1 MTCNTSSC
9 KKRIG
14 VELDLRTA
22 IRKVFQRFGYD
33 IVKCEFQSNHS
44 ARLMKF
50 LADQRINLVFDIGA
64 NTGQS
69 GDALRQIGYQGR
81 IVSFEP
87 LSSAFAVLQ
96 EKAQTDP
103 LWTCEHLGLS
113 DKEGKASINVSRNS
127 QSSSLLD
134 MMPLHAQSSEASSYI
149 GKEEIELST
158 VDSMM
163 TKHYQEGDRT
173 FLKIDS
179 QGYERVI
186 LEGAGKS
193 SSQIWGIELEMSFV
207 PLYKDAPL
215 FSEMDE
221 YLGRRGYA
229 LISIEPVFFDP
240 KSGQLLQANGLY
252 SRIAEE

>member
-1 MTCNTSSC
+1 M
-9 KKRIG
+9 
-14 VELDLRTA
+14 
-22 IRKVFQRFGYD
+22 
-33 IVKCEFQSNHS
+33 KCEFQTDHS

-69 GDALRQIGYQGR
+69 GNSLRQIGYHGR

-87 LSSAFAVLQ
+87 LSSAFALLQ

-103 LWTCEHLGLS
+103 LWKYEHLGLS
-113 DKEGKASINVSRNS
+113 DREGKATINVSRNS

-158 VDSMM
+158 VDTMM
-163 TKHYQEGDRT
+163 MKHYREGDRA

-179 QGYERVI
+179 QGYEQVI
-186 LEGAGKS
+186 LNGAEKS
-193 SSQIWGIELEMSFV
+193 SGLIRGIELELSFL
-207 PLYKDAPL
+207 PLYKGAPL
-215 FSEMDE
+215 FSEMHE
-221 YLGRRGYA
+221 YLRRGGYA

-252 SRIAEE
+252 ARIAEEQG